1 MIIVCDCSPLV
12 ALALCDQLTLLDAL
26 FNEVIIPA
34 NVYAEATIADKP
46 EAVKIAAYAQG
57 KVLKATGPFPVGLQD
72 NILGKGETE
81 AIALYWEKSADYL
94 LVGEDKGRRF
104 AKANGISVI
113 GSLGILLLAKEKQL
127 VPSVKPFIHL
137 LRASNIRIAEP
148 LYQSILRLAK
158 E

>member
-26 FNEVIIPA
+26 FNNVIIPE
-34 NVYAEATIADKP
+34 NVYAEATIAGKP

-57 KVLKATGPFPVGLQD
+57 KVVRAANPLPAQLQG
-72 NILGKGETE
+72 NVLGKGETE

-94 LVGEDKGRRF
+94 LVDEDKGRRF
-104 AKANGISVI
+104 AKTNGITII
-113 GSLGILLLAKEKQL
+113 GSLGILLLAKEKSL
-127 VPSVKPFIHL
+127 ITSVRPFIHI
-137 LRASNIRIAEP
+137 LRASNIRIAEF

>member
-26 FNEVIIPA
+26 FNDVIVPES
-34 NVYAEATIADKP
+34 VYAEAAIAGKP
-46 EAVKIAAYAQG
+46 EAAKIAVYAQG
-57 KVLKATGPFPVGLQD
+57 KILRAANPLPAQLQG
-72 NILGKGETE
+72 NVLGKGETE

-94 LVGEDKGRRF
+94 LVDEDKGRRF
-104 AKANGISVI
+104 AKTNGITAI
-113 GSLGILLLAKEKQL
+113 GSLGILLLAKEKGIIA
-127 VPSVKPFIHL
+127 SVKPFIQI
-137 LRASNIRIAEP
+137 LRVSNIRIADF